1 MRLKKIKEIVVG
13 TNNQGKLREIR
24 DLLTKKVK
32 IYPGNKFCKI
42 KPVENGKTF
51 EQNSLI
57 KAKFFSKKSK
67 KICLADDSGLQINLL
82 NNNPGIF
89 SARWGG
95 KKNDLNKAIKK
106 VYKRLEQADENWRK
120 KKILCNFICVLTIY
134 WPSGKIFT
142 STGKVFGRISE
153 IKKGKNGFG
162 YDPIFIPKGKNKT
175 FGEISPNIK
184 QKIDHRFKAFQKIK
198 KFF

>member
-24 DLLTKKVK
+24 DLLPKNVK

-95 KKNDLNKAIKK
+95 KKNDFNKAIKK

-142 STGKVFGRISE
+142 ATGKVFGRISE

>member
-24 DLLTKKVK
+24 DLLPKKVK

-95 KKNDLNKAIKK
+95 KKNDFNKAIKK

-175 FGEISPNIK
+175 FGEISPNLK